1 MQKQCAPSLIRSAS
15 LSKTHCTS
23 SSATEA
29 QMHADHMLAAV
40 HIHRERLY
48 VFFYQNFTVSIT
60 PRNQRVICTTKNSS
74 AKETRARNYI
84 HNFCCTF
91 PFSAFLFKFRRWV
104 LVGFPVSR
112 FLTRFHEQRRVW
124 RPRFSRWF
132 SRATGR
138 PGHTELLRR
147 EALAETR
154 HFWFGE

>member
-29 QMHADHMLAAV
+29 QMHADRMLAAV
-40 HIHRERLY
+40 CIHRERLF
-48 VFFYQNFTVSIT
+48 VLFWKNVVVSTT
-60 PRNQRVICTTKNSS
+60 PRNQRVICTTKILS

-84 HNFCCTF
+84 HNFCCTL

-112 FLTRFHEQRRVW
+112 FQTRFLQQRRVW
-124 RPRFSRWF
+124 RPRFSSCF
-132 SRATGR
+132 SRATGSHR
-138 PGHTELLRR
+138 TLAPRR
-147 EALAETR
+147 SR
-154 HFWFGE
+154 